1 MLALSSA
8 VGWQACALAIPSTGP
23 YEPDPP
29 APLCRALRPRRARCL
44 GQSAGE
50 HCLCSE
56 HDGRWVKHEAIPFRS
71 LPRVWESNGPA
82 RGGRTL
88 EGGIAP
94 RNTPPPVDRMSAE
107 IVKMAEQGRLLWL
120 EVGQNGKL
128 TEASKQAADEV
139 FLKLGGK
146 VFFKGVEPMRARSK
160 ATRRGWGELVSELVA
175 FARKAKGLADLW
187 RGEHAVQ
194 TLAAEIRRISGFGGK
209 GFRISGVAMI
219 SGYTAVGGHGWPRS
233 DTSGLP
239 PQDEGDR
246 ARRVVEGWTTW
257 LRRSRPRR
265 PWALIVGLSSP
276 SHRSHRHPLGPEAGW
291 RSGPPSPGSRG
302 SEQKRVSRNR
312 E

>member
-1 MLALSSA
+1 M
-8 VGWQACALAIPSTGP
+8 
-23 YEPDPP
+23 
-29 APLCRALRPRRARCL
+29 
-44 GQSAGE
+44 
-50 HCLCSE
+50 
-56 HDGRWVKHEAIPFRS
+56 KHEAIPFRS

-107 IVKMAEQGRLLWL
+107 IVKMAEQGRLVWL

-175 FARKAKGLADLW
+175 FARKAEGLADLW
-187 RGEHAVQ
+187 RGDQAVRA
-194 TLAAEIRRISGFGGK
+194 LAAEIRRISGFGGK
-209 GFRISGVAMI
+209 GFRTLVGGEAWI
-219 SGYTAVGGHGWPRS
+219 SGYTTVGRARLARP
-233 DTSGLP
+233 DTSGAAASLP

-246 ARRVVEGWTTW
+246 ARRAVEE
-257 LRRSRPRR
+257 RV
-265 PWALIVGLSSP
+265 A
-276 SHRSHRHPLGPEAGW
+276 PLGCAAGQ
-291 RSGPPSPGSRG
+291 PPLGL
-302 SEQKRVSRNR
+302 
-312 E
+312 

>member
-29 APLCRALRPRRARCL
+29 APLCRALRPRRARFL

-107 IVKMAEQGRLLWL
+107 IVKMAEQGRLVWL

-187 RGEHAVQ
+187 RGDQAVRE
-194 TLAAEIRRISGFGGK
+194 LAAEIRKISGFGGK
-209 GFRISGVAMI
+209 GFR
-219 SGYTAVGGHGWPRS
+219 TLRGGSH
-233 DTSGLP
+233 D
-239 PQDEGDR
+239 
-246 ARRVVEGWTTW
+246 
-257 LRRSRPRR
+257 LR
-265 PWALIVGLSSP
+265 I
-276 SHRSHRHPLGPEAGW
+276 H
-291 RSGPPSPGSRG
+291 SRG
-302 SEQKRVSRNR
+302 AGTAGPGQTLVLGAPSSAG
-312 E
+312 

>member
-29 APLCRALRPRRARCL
+29 APLCRALRPRRARFL

-56 HDGRWVKHEAIPFRS
+56 HDGRWVKHEAVPFRS

-94 RNTPPPVDRMSAE
+94 RNTPPSVDRMSAE
-107 IVKMAEQGRLLWL
+107 IVKMAEQGRLVWL

-209 GFRISGVAMI
+209 GFRTSGVAMI
-219 SGYTAVGGHGWPRS
+219 SGYTTVGGHGWPRS

-246 ARRVVEGWTTW
+246 ARRVVEE
-257 LRRSRPRR
+257 RV
-265 PWALIVGLSSP
+265 A
-276 SHRSHRHPLGPEAGW
+276 PLGCAAW
-291 RSGPPSPGSRG
+291 QPPPGL
-302 SEQKRVSRNR
+302 
-312 E
+312 